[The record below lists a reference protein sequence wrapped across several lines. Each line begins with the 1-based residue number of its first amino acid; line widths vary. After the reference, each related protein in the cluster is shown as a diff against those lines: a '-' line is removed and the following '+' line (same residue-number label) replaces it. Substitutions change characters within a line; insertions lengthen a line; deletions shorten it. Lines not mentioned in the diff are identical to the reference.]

1 MSEETEVVD
10 TPWYESVDW
19 STADGYEPSDK
30 IKEFKDV
37 AHLGKSYD
45 ALRKD
50 NSSKIRIPGDTA
62 SDEERATFKGLLREH
77 LGIKVPESPD
87 KYSFKAP
94 DGMEQ
99 YFEGMEEQL
108 KAYHEAG
115 LSDDAVS
122 LVLGK
127 QADTINTLLE
137 TMKNNQAEIAKNAE
151 AALKEKWGSD
161 YDERI
166 AGINSLKEKYPDVVN
181 DLTAAGLANSQPIL
195 EMLDE
200 VKRSVSEDAPLGE
213 SRETLQS
220 IEEELAEI
228 KKKPGYMNARA
239 SDHAEI
245 MGKVRSLQRKR
256 VQKT

>member
-151 AALKEKWGSD
+151 AALKEK
-161 YDERI
+161 
-166 AGINSLKEKYPDVVN
+166 YPDVVN